1 MVDSVSRSV
10 WWVVSNASICPSG
23 GSSPAAARLASAVS
37 TAGWPVR
44 GIPPLSSS
52 ALVPSA
58 LVPSALVPSALVVS
72 GVASAAGS
80 VTVGRLD
87 RPPAWWAPSWPRSSP
102 RSSWPG
108 WPSSWCRPPCGR
120 LWCRGPRCRGPR
132 CRPFRCRR
140 PSRPVAR
147 PARPCPAPSSWPPS
161 SAAGSAR
168 RRPRRRRARRPAG
181 PGRGPPHR
189 RVLRT
194 GGLHDGRRRGPRL
207 AELVLQ
213 LADASGQVGDL
224 VGGGQAHPAQRPI
237 QLDADQLR
245 QGLPVGGA
253 GLPQVLREPL
263 ELLGGGATPAQ
274 QPLDGLGRLLPRR
287 VGHAERHLRVRPPCL
302 LAHAAFSF
310 VANPKAPH
318 QRR

>member
-10 WWVVSNASICPSG
+10 WWVDSNASICPSG

-58 LVPSALVPSALVVS
+58 FVPSALVPSALVVS
-72 GVASAAGS
+72 GVASAARLVGAFLA
-80 VTVGRLD
+80 TVFATVFLAAVFLAGLAFFVVPAAV
-87 RPPAWWAPSWPRSSP
+87 PPAVVPRAAVP
-102 RSSWPG
+102 RAAV
-108 WPSSWCRPPCGR
+108 PPFAV
-120 LWCRGPRCRGPR
+120 PPA
-132 CRPFRCRR
+132 
-140 PSRPVAR
+140 VA
-147 PARPCPAPSSWPPS
+147 AGG
-161 SAAGSAR
+161 AAGSAL
-168 RRPRRRRARRPAG
+168 
-181 PGRGPPHR
+181 PGTVFLATFLG
-189 RVLRT
+189 
-194 GGLHDGRRRGPRL
+194 GRRRGPRL

>member
-10 WWVVSNASICPSG
+10 WWVDSNASICPSG

-58 LVPSALVPSALVVS
+58 FVPSALVPSALVVS

-102 RSSWPG
+102 RSSWPRSSWPG
-108 WPSSWCRPPCGR
+108 WPSSCCRPPCRR
-120 LWCRGPRCRGPR
+120 LWC
-132 CRPFRCRR
+132 
-140 PSRPVAR
+140 
-147 PARPCPAPSSWPPS
+147 
-161 SAAGSAR
+161 
-168 RRPRRRRARRPAG
+168 
-181 PGRGPPHR
+181 
-189 RVLRT
+189 
-194 GGLHDGRRRGPRL
+194 RGPRL

>member
-10 WWVVSNASICPSG
+10 WWVDSNASICPSG

-58 LVPSALVPSALVVS
+58 FVPSALVPSALVVS

-102 RSSWPG
+102 RSSWPRSSWPG
-108 WPSSWCRPPCGR
+108 WPSSWCRPPCRR

-132 CRPFRCRR
+132 F
-140 PSRPVAR
+140 R
-147 PARPCPAPSSWPPS
+147 PARHRLLGHLP
-161 SAAGSAR
+161 
-168 RRPRRRRARRPAG
+168 RRPARHG
-181 PGRGPPHR
+181 GGHGVAELGGRLGTARGRHTGR
-189 RVLRT
+189 CSVT